1 MANGSDIF
9 VPTLASPKP
18 ATGGSFMNQ
27 HYPSDTL
34 QADLERLNAEFEAED
49 REDRRVEAQR
59 RCQGLPKPERDIKT
73 FPGFADGGTAPRT

>member
-9 VPTLASPKP
+9 VPTLASSKP

-34 QADLERLNAEFEAED
+34 QADLERVNAALH
-49 REDRRVEAQR
+49 R
-59 RCQGLPKPERDIKT
+59 
-73 FPGFADGGTAPRT
+73 